1 MALYYDNPTSLSSP
15 GGAIPVE
22 RVYALR
28 FAEFGEPEWKQLL
41 HVFEVLPAWQ
51 GEGEHGCSCWFSRSE
66 VASYLL
72 ASVEPSG
79 LLVTGV
85 LGKQE
90 WERWHS
96 HFVTC
101 LGEFPTFEV

>member
-15 GGAIPVE
+15 VGSIHVE
-22 RVYALR
+22 RVYAVR
-28 FAEFGEPEWKQLL
+28 FAEFGEGEWEKLL
-41 HVFEVLPAWQ
+41 RLFEALPAWQ

-66 VASYLL
+66 VAPYLL

-90 WERWHS
+90 WEQWNS
-96 HFVTC
+96 KFLAC
-101 LGEFPTFEV
+101 LRELPTFEV